1 MKLMKNLLLLFF
13 CSVSVLGFS
22 QVNMVMPP
30 EANLF
35 YTNAMKSI
43 KPEIKSVIENDAKKF
58 KERNINADSL
68 SNELKKVPVLKR
80 FNQREIEAVT
90 ILIMVQVSKNA
101 DVDLKNLVM
110 RIRKDTN
117 QNLSAFDATKP
128 ILEHKSKIA
137 ENVSVLMKK
146 ISPSPENVINNL
158 K

>member
-1 MKLMKNLLLLFF
+1 MKNLLLLFF
-13 CSVSVLGFS
+13 CSVSIYGFS
-22 QVNMVMPP
+22 QVNTVMPP

-43 KPEIKSVIENDAKKF
+43 RPEIKNLVENEAKKF
-58 KERNINADSL
+58 KGKDINADSL
-68 SNELKKVPVLKR
+68 SNGLKKVSVLKR
-80 FNQREIEAVT
+80 FNQREIEAIT

-110 RIRKDTN
+110 SVRKNTN
-117 QNLSAFDATKP
+117 QNPSAFDETKP
-128 ILEHKSKIA
+128 ILEHKSRIA
-137 ENVSVLMKK
+137 ENVSAVMKR